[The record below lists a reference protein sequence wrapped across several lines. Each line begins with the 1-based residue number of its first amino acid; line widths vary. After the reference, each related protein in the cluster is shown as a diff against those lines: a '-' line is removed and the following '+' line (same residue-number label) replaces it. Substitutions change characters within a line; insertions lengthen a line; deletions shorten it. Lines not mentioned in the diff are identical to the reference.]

1 MTQHK
6 DKVKKQ
12 KELLDKEKA
21 DNQVLSID
29 TRISNGKWTEQIVS
43 YASGRVVTE
52 FNDKRKKD
60 IIENGN

>member
-6 DKVKKQ
+6 DKGKKQ

-29 TRISNGKWTEQIVS
+29 TRFATGKWTEQTVS

-60 IIENGN
+60 IIENDN

>member
-43 YASGRVVTE
+43 YASGSVVTE